1 MQPIRTWIV
10 IADGTKAHIFVNE
23 GPNKGVQFVPGT
35 DFRQEI
41 ALNRDIYSDRPG
53 RTHESA
59 SPGRSAMEQPDA
71 PSLEK
76 SRFAQRIVAFLKE
89 KQQAKEFDRW
99 VLAAPPE
106 ILGDFRQHLNHGLK
120 AALIGELPKDLTKI
134 PTGDIPSYLTEIL
147 AV

>member
-1 MQPIRTWIV
+1 MQPIHTWIV

-41 ALNRDIYSDRPG
+41 PLNRDIYSDRPG

-59 SPGRSAMEQPDA
+59 SPARSAIEPPDA
-71 PSLEK
+71 QALEK
-76 SRFAQRIVAFLKE
+76 SRFVQRIVAFLKE

-99 VLAAPPE
+99 VLVAPPE
-106 ILGDFRQHLNHGLK
+106 ILGDFRQYLSQGLK
-120 AALIGELPKDLTKI
+120 TTLIGELPKDLTKI
-134 PTGDIPSYLTEIL
+134 PTTEIPSYLADIL